1 MRAKR
6 AAAVKVAIAKMIA
19 AAITTI
25 SPTVIQQTLRRFP
38 PTAARKNVRLS
49 LIAEP
54 YAIVYARAWQRFGDR
69 DASTDDALNGISATA
84 SPSWHSMLTP
94 W

>member
-1 MRAKR
+1 M
-6 AAAVKVAIAKMIA
+6 
-19 AAITTI
+19 
-25 SPTVIQQTLRRFP
+25 QE
-38 PTAARKNVRLS
+38 KNVRLS

-54 YAIVYARAWQRFGDR
+54 YAIVYARAWQRFGDC

-84 SPSWHSMLTP
+84 SPSWHSMLPP